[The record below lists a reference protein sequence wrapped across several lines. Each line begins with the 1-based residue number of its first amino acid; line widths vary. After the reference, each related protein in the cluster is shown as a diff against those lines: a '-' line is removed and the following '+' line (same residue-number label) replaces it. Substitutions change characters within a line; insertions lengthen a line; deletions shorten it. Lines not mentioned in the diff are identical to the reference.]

1 LELWG
6 FLLDSYGGNRRE
18 NTSAAVLNLR
28 IMAEKSEEA
37 GEITLLL
44 EDWARGKPGA
54 VDQLLPLVYD
64 QLRRLA
70 QSLLRN
76 ERPDHT
82 LECTALVNEL
92 FGQLLKQRKVNV
104 KDRAH
109 FYTFSA
115 KLMRRLLID
124 HARQFRAA
132 KRGSSFARVPLEAEL
147 AWVSPNEESSIDLS
161 RALDELEE
169 LSPAKG
175 QAVELRY
182 FLGCTVEEA
191 AGILG
196 VSPSSIDRD
205 VRFSLAWLHERLH
218 PAP

>member
-1 LELWG
+1 MA
-6 FLLDSYGGNRRE
+6 R
-18 NTSAAVLNLR
+18 AKLR
-28 IMAEKSEEA
+28 GVMEKPQDV

-44 EDWARGKPGA
+44 EDWSHGKPGA

-64 QLRRLA
+64 QLRHLA
-70 QSLLRN
+70 QSLMRN
-76 ERPDHT
+76 ERVDHT
-82 LECTALVNEL
+82 LECTALVNEM
-92 FGQLLKQRKVNV
+92 FGQLLKQRKVTM

-115 KLMRRLLID
+115 KLMRRLLVD
-124 HARQFRAA
+124 HARQHNAA
-132 KRGSSFARVPLEAEL
+132 KRGSSFTQVPLEAEL
-147 AWVSPNEESSIDLS
+147 AWIAPLEESSLDLS
-161 RALDELEE
+161 RALDELAE
-169 LSPAKG
+169 LNPMKA

-191 AGILG
+191 AALLG

-205 VRFSLAWLHERLH
+205 IRFSLAWLHERLH

>member
-1 LELWG
+1 MTDRQG
-6 FLLDSYGGNRRE
+6 D
-18 NTSAAVLNLR
+18 
-28 IMAEKSEEA
+28 A

-64 QLRRLA
+64 QLHRLA
-70 QSLLRN
+70 GSLLRN
-76 ERPDHT
+76 ERAEHT
-82 LECTALVNEL
+82 LQCTALVNEM
-92 FGQLLKQRKVNV
+92 FGQLLRQRKVTL

-132 KRGSSFARVPLEAEL
+132 KRGSALTRVPLEAEL
-147 AWVSPNEESSIDLS
+147 AWVAPKKETSIDLS
-161 RALDELEE
+161 RALDELSE
-169 LSPAKG
+169 LSAQKA

-191 AGILG
+191 ADVLG
-196 VSPSSIDRD
+196 VSPSTIDRD
-205 VRFSLAWLHERLH
+205 LRFSLAWLHERLH
-218 PAP
+218 PEG

>member
-1 LELWG
+1 
-6 FLLDSYGGNRRE
+6 
-18 NTSAAVLNLR
+18 
-28 IMAEKSEEA
+28 MADNPEGA
-37 GEITLLL
+37 GEITLVLD
-44 EDWARGKPGA
+44 DWARGKPGA

-64 QLRRLA
+64 QLHRLA

-92 FGQLLKQRKVNV
+92 FGQLLKQHRVNV

-132 KRGSSFARVPLEAEL
+132 KRGSGLARVPLEAEL
-147 AWVSPNEESSIDLS
+147 AWVEPVQESNIDLS
-161 RALDELEE
+161 RALDELGE
-169 LSPAKG
+169 LSPLKA

-182 FLGCTVEEA
+182 FLGCTVEETA
-191 AGILG
+191 ELLK
-196 VSPSSIDRD
+196 VSPSTIDRD

-218 PAP
+218 SAP

>member
-1 LELWG
+1 MA
-6 FLLDSYGGNRRE
+6 DKPGG
-18 NTSAAVLNLR
+18 S
-28 IMAEKSEEA
+28 

-44 EDWARGKPGA
+44 DDWARGKPGA

-76 ERPDHT
+76 ERADHT

-92 FGQLLKQRKVNV
+92 FGQLLRQRKVNV

-132 KRGSSFARVPLEAEL
+132 KRGGSLARVPLEAEL
-147 AWVSPNEESSIDLS
+147 AWVSPREESSIDLS

-169 LSPAKG
+169 LSPAKA

-191 AGILG
+191 AGLLG

-218 PAP
+218 PTN

>member
-1 LELWG
+1 
-6 FLLDSYGGNRRE
+6 LLIQYGGNRSE
-18 NTSAAVLNLR
+18 STSSPVLHWS
-28 IMAEKSEEA
+28 IMADNPEGA

-44 EDWARGKPGA
+44 DDWARGKRGA

-64 QLRRLA
+64 QLHSLA

-92 FGQLLKQRKVNV
+92 FGQLLRQRRVNV

-132 KRGSSFARVPLEAEL
+132 KRGSSLIRVPLEAEL
-147 AWVSPNEESSIDLS
+147 AWVAPAQESAIDLS
-161 RALDELEE
+161 RALDELGE
-169 LSPAKG
+169 LSASKA
-175 QAVELRY
+175 QAIELRY
-182 FLGCTVEEA
+182 FLGCTVEETA
-191 AGILG
+191 ELLNA
-196 VSPSSIDRD
+196 SPSTIDRE

>member
-1 LELWG
+1 M
-6 FLLDSYGGNRRE
+6 S
-18 NTSAAVLNLR
+18 
-28 IMAEKSEEA
+28 EKSEGA

-64 QLRRLA
+64 QLHRLA

-92 FGQLLKQRKVNV
+92 FGQLLKQRRVSV

-132 KRGSSFARVPLEAEL
+132 KRSGNLTRVPLEAEL
-147 AWVSPNEESSIDLS
+147 AWVAPQKETSIDLS
-161 RALDELEE
+161 RALDELGE
-169 LSPAKG
+169 LSAQKV

-191 AGILG
+191 AELLG
-196 VSPSSIDRD
+196 VSPSTIDRD
-205 VRFSLAWLHERLH
+205 LRFSLAWLHERLH
-218 PAP
+218 PAS

>member
-1 LELWG
+1 
-6 FLLDSYGGNRRE
+6 
-18 NTSAAVLNLR
+18 
-28 IMAEKSEEA
+28 MADRSEEP

-44 EDWARGKPGA
+44 DDWARGTPGA

-124 HARQFRAA
+124 HARQFRAT
-132 KRGSSFARVPLEAEL
+132 KRGSSLVRVPLEAEL
-147 AWVSPNEESSIDLS
+147 AWVSPLEESSIDLS

-169 LSPAKG
+169 LSPAKA

-218 PAP
+218 PAT